1 MLRNYFKIAIRN
13 LFRHKGFSFINIA
26 GLAIGMSCTIFI
38 LLWVQNE
45 LSYDRFHKQAGNIY
59 RITASLPELDIH
71 AAVTPAPLGA
81 AVQQETPEIKSS
93 VRISGSN
100 SDLFQVDERMFE
112 EKKVFF
118 ADSNFFNVFTYS
130 FIEGDAETALRLPEG
145 MVITKEMAKKY
156 FGNESALGKTIRK
169 NHKDD
174 FTVTAVID
182 NVPSASHFQFDF
194 IQPMSFLARTHRD
207 LRDNVWDNYN
217 WYTYIVLNDNA
228 DRSEATLKNIE
239 QRINAIYK
247 ANEPFLKV
255 NFSLQALTDIHL
267 NPKPLADF
275 PGQGNSQYVII
286 LAAIGFIILVV
297 ACINFMN
304 LATARSARRA
314 KEVGLRKVAGA
325 GKSQLIGQFLAES
338 SLISCIALCIA
349 IAIVMA
355 LLPFFND
362 LSGKEFTLE
371 ILDHNLIISALVIA
385 LVTGLLSGS
394 YPALFLSSFLPA
406 TVLKGNLKS
415 GATNSIFR
423 NTLVVVQFS
432 ISISLLVGT
441 AVVYNQLQFIQN
453 RNLGF
458 DKENLIY
465 VPMTGELWGK
475 YQAFRTELER
485 NSLTKDFS
493 FVGDIPT
500 NLTNGTVSVEWEG
513 KDPDSQPLFCN
524 LAIDENFFDVFHTTL
539 LAGRGFSKEFTA
551 DTANLIVNEKALS
564 IIGMDP
570 ANAIGK
576 PLSLWDNKGVI
587 VGVVKD
593 FNFKPI
599 QQPIEPLL
607 LRLNTWGGNAVVR
620 AHSGQTEATIKELE
634 KICKELN
641 PGYPFSYNFV
651 DQDLANLYKAEQ
663 RLGNLFNVFAI
674 IAIFISC
681 LGLYGLSAFLA
692 ERRIK
697 EIGVRKVLGA
707 SIPGLVYLQSQNFT
721 KPIIFSMIIA
731 TPLAWFAMN
740 KWLDGFAYH
749 IDIHWSIF
757 VFAFLAAL
765 SIALLTVS
773 YESIKAALT
782 NPGESLRSE

>member
-1 MLRNYFKIAIRN
+1 MA
-13 LFRHKGFSFINIA
+13 
-26 GLAIGMSCTIFI
+26 CTIFI
-38 LLWVQNE
+38 LLWVRDE
-45 LSYDRFHKQAGNIY
+45 LSYDRFHKQADNTY
-59 RITASLPELDIH
+59 RIVASLPELDIH
-71 AAVTPAPLGA
+71 AAVTPAPLA
-81 AVQQETPEIKSS
+81 AAIQQEIPEIKSALRLS
-93 VRISGSN
+93 YRN
-100 SDLFQVDERMFE
+100 SDLLQVEDRMFE
-112 EKKVFF
+112 EKKIFF
-118 ADSNFFNVFTYS
+118 ADSNFFKVFTYS
-130 FIEGDAETALRLPEG
+130 FIEGDMETALQLPEG
-145 MVITKEMAKKY
+145 IVITKEMAKKY
-156 FGNESALGKTIRK
+156 FGNESALGKMIRK

-174 FTVTAVID
+174 FTVTGVID
-182 NVPSASHFQFDF
+182 NVPSASHLQFDF
-194 IQPMSFLARTHRD
+194 IQPISFIARTNRD
-207 LRDNVWDNYN
+207 LRENIWDNYN

-228 DRSEATLKNIE
+228 IRSEASLKNIE
-239 QRINAIYK
+239 QRINTIYK
-247 ANEPFLKV
+247 ANELYLKV
-255 NFSLQALTDIHL
+255 NLSLQALTDIHL

-286 LAAIGFIILVV
+286 LAAIGLIILVV

-325 GKSQLIGQFLAES
+325 VKSQLVGQFLAES
-338 SLISCIALCIA
+338 FLISFLALCIA
-349 IAIVMA
+349 VALVLA
-355 LLPFFND
+355 LLPFFNTI
-362 LSGKEFTLE
+362 SGKEFTLE
-371 ILDHNLIISALVIA
+371 VLDQKLILGAVAIA
-385 LVTGLLSGS
+385 LVAGLLSGS

-415 GATNSIFR
+415 GAANSIFR
-423 NTLVVVQFS
+423 NALVVIQFS

-453 RNLGF
+453 RNIGF

-485 NSLTKDFS
+485 NPLTKDFA
-493 FVGDIPT
+493 FVGDLPT
-500 NLTNGTVSVEWEG
+500 NLTNGTVNVQWEG
-513 KDPDSQPLFCN
+513 KDPNSQPLFCN
-524 LAIDENFFDVFHTTL
+524 IAIDENFFDVFHTTL

-551 DTANLIVNEKALS
+551 DTANLIVNEKTLS
-564 IIGMDP
+564 IIGMDVE
-570 ANAIGK
+570 NAIGK
-576 PLSLWDNKGVI
+576 PLSLWDKKGI
-587 VGVVKD
+587 IIGVVKD

-620 AHSGQTEATIKELE
+620 AQSGETEATIRELE

-641 PGYPFSYNFV
+641 PGYPFSYNFL

-663 RLGNLFNVFAI
+663 RLGDLFNVFAVL
-674 IAIFISC
+674 AIFISC

-707 SIPGLVYLQSQNFT
+707 SVPGLVYLQSQNFT
-721 KPIIFSMIIA
+721 KSIVISMIIA
-731 TPLAWFAMN
+731 APLAWFTMN

-749 IDIHWSIF
+749 VDIHWSIF
-757 VFAFLAAL
+757 VFVFFTAL

-782 NPGESLRSE
+782 NPGESLRND

>member
-267 NPKPLADF
+267 NPKPLLIF
-275 PGQGNSQYVII
+275 
-286 LAAIGFIILVV
+286 
-297 ACINFMN
+297 
-304 LATARSARRA
+304 R
-314 KEVGLRKVAGA
+314 
-325 GKSQLIGQFLAES
+325 GK
-338 SLISCIALCIA
+338 
-349 IAIVMA
+349 
-355 LLPFFND
+355 
-362 LSGKEFTLE
+362 
-371 ILDHNLIISALVIA
+371 
-385 LVTGLLSGS
+385 
-394 YPALFLSSFLPA
+394 A
-406 TVLKGNLKS
+406 TVN
-415 GATNSIFR
+415 
-423 NTLVVVQFS
+423 
-432 ISISLLVGT
+432 
-441 AVVYNQLQFIQN
+441 
-453 RNLGF
+453 
-458 DKENLIY
+458 
-465 VPMTGELWGK
+465 M
-475 YQAFRTELER
+475 
-485 NSLTKDFS
+485 
-493 FVGDIPT
+493 
-500 NLTNGTVSVEWEG
+500 
-513 KDPDSQPLFCN
+513 
-524 LAIDENFFDVFHTTL
+524 
-539 LAGRGFSKEFTA
+539 
-551 DTANLIVNEKALS
+551 
-564 IIGMDP
+564 
-570 ANAIGK
+570 
-576 PLSLWDNKGVI
+576 
-587 VGVVKD
+587 
-593 FNFKPI
+593 
-599 QQPIEPLL
+599 
-607 LRLNTWGGNAVVR
+607 
-620 AHSGQTEATIKELE
+620 
-634 KICKELN
+634 
-641 PGYPFSYNFV
+641 
-651 DQDLANLYKAEQ
+651 
-663 RLGNLFNVFAI
+663 
-674 IAIFISC
+674 
-681 LGLYGLSAFLA
+681 
-692 ERRIK
+692 
-697 EIGVRKVLGA
+697 
-707 SIPGLVYLQSQNFT
+707 
-721 KPIIFSMIIA
+721 
-731 TPLAWFAMN
+731 
-740 KWLDGFAYH
+740 
-749 IDIHWSIF
+749 
-757 VFAFLAAL
+757 
-765 SIALLTVS
+765 
-773 YESIKAALT
+773 
-782 NPGESLRSE
+782 